1 MFPRTF
7 VMRSIPPPRCNVM
20 FRLITGFFF
29 RITTTSWLPCLLC
42 ILPMA
47 SMASPLRLEG
57 SWYQAPADWVYDGR
71 HIPGNAGLTPVDLVS
86 RTGGHFIFEADLSI
100 DEPGTR
106 VLDFK
111 NSSVIGAFRHWIF
124 DSEGR
129 QVGSAEG
136 GIENAAENP
145 FLLRHGR
152 EFDLP
157 PGHYRLITEVS
168 APFFLARPQP
178 YIDSLSHYRQ
188 AIKPGNALVFLCL
201 GVLLGLAIYYS
212 ALALIRRNVVDG
224 MYALFILGNLLYN
237 GTALLVYPDL
247 FGMHWFYLISMPIL
261 FSNCAYVMFVITLL
275 DIRRDGNPRL
285 YRLGMWLLGL
295 LGIFVLLALLKPHWS
310 LELDRYGVGLFL
322 LFGLASGIVR
332 ARQGETTARLYLVA
346 IVTFF
351 LLGFASIA
359 LGGLPGV
366 YTFYMEHM
374 GLAAV
379 TVEALLLALVVAQQ
393 FAQMHRERESALTQA
408 RRNRKLAQTDALTGL
423 PNRYALELDL
433 AQLPAKGS
441 LTFIDLD
448 GLKHYNDRFGHER
461 GDELLCSFSRNL
473 TNLLPEGACLHRLG
487 GDEFAITC
495 REGDISRTEARIGD
509 AMKALHAEGF
519 ESAGVSFGSVSVAE
533 NPAKDRLMRMAD
545 DRMYESKRR
554 GKAPQPS

>member
-1 MFPRTF
+1 MSRFLAG
-7 VMRSIPPPRCNVM
+7 VH
-20 FRLITGFFF
+20 RLTAD
-29 RITTTSWLPCLLC
+29 SWLLCLLC
-42 ILPMA
+42 VMPVA

-57 SWYQAPADWVYDGR
+57 SWYQAPADWAYDGQ

-86 RTGGHFIFEADLSI
+86 HTGGRFIFEADLSI
-100 DEPGTR
+100 DEPATQ

-111 NSSVIGAFRHWIF
+111 NSSVIGVFRHWIF

-136 GIENAAENP
+136 GIESVAENP

-152 EFDLP
+152 EFHLP
-157 PGHYRLITEVS
+157 PGRYRLITEVS
-168 APFFLARPQP
+168 APFFLAHPQP
-178 YIDSLSHYRQ
+178 YIDSLAHYRQ

-201 GVLLGLAIYYS
+201 GILLGLAIYYS
-212 ALALIRRNVVDG
+212 ALALVRRNVVDG

-261 FSNCAYVMFVITLL
+261 FSNCAYAMFVITLL
-275 DIRRDGNPRL
+275 DIRRDSTPRL
-285 YRLGMWLLGL
+285 YRLGMWLLAL
-295 LGIFVLLALLKPHWS
+295 LGIFILLALFKPHWS

-322 LFGLASGIVR
+322 LYGLGSGIVR
-332 ARQGETTARLYLVA
+332 SMQGGTTARLYLVA

-351 LLGFASIA
+351 VLGFTSII
-359 LGGLPGV
+359 LGGLHGIF
-366 YTFYMEHM
+366 TFYMEHM

-393 FAQMHRERESALTQA
+393 FAQMHKERERALTQA

-423 PNRYALELDL
+423 PNRYALELAL
-433 AQLPAKGS
+433 AQLPAEGS
-441 LTFIDLD
+441 LTFIDLN

-461 GDELLCSFSRNL
+461 GDELLCCFSRNL
-473 TNLLPEGACLHRLG
+473 KSLLPGCACLHRLG

-495 REGDISRTEARIGD
+495 KEGNVSRTEARIND
-509 AMKALHAEGF
+509 AIDALHAEGF
-519 ESAGVSFGSVSVAE
+519 ESAGVSFGSVRVAE

-545 DRMYESKRR
+545 ERMYESKRR
-554 GKAPQPS
+554 SKMPQHPGGDQGPIPVA

>member
-1 MFPRTF
+1 
-7 VMRSIPPPRCNVM
+7 M
-20 FRLITGFFF
+20 FRFLAGVH
-29 RITTTSWLPCLLC
+29 RVPAASWLLCVLC
-42 ILPMA
+42 IVPVA
-47 SMASPLRLEG
+47 SMASPLRLDG
-57 SWYQAPADWVYDGR
+57 SWYQAPADWACDGQ
-71 HIPGNAGLTPVDLVS
+71 HIPDNAELTPVEGVS
-86 RTGGHFIFEADLSI
+86 RTGGRFVFEAELSI
-100 DEPGTR
+100 DQPGTQ

-111 NSSVIGAFRHWIF
+111 NSSVIGAFRHCIF
-124 DSEGR
+124 DRDGR
-129 QVGSAEG
+129 QVGAAEG
-136 GIENAAENP
+136 GIENAAYNP

-157 PGHYRLITEVS
+157 PGHYRLVTEVS

-261 FSNCAYVMFVITLL
+261 FSNCAYVLFVITLL

-433 AQLPAKGS
+433 AQLPAAGS

-448 GLKHYNDRFGHER
+448 GLKHYNDRHGHER

-473 TNLLPEGACLHRLG
+473 KSRLPESACLHRLG

-495 REGDISRTEARIGD
+495 KVGDIPRTEATIND

-519 ESAGVSFGSVSVAE
+519 ESAGVSFGSVRVAE

-554 GKAPQPS
+554 GKALQPS

>member
-1 MFPRTF
+1 
-7 VMRSIPPPRCNVM
+7 M
-20 FRLITGFFF
+20 FRFLAGVHCVPAA
-29 RITTTSWLPCLLC
+29 SWLLCVLC
-42 ILPMA
+42 IVPVA
-47 SMASPLRLEG
+47 SMASPLRLDG
-57 SWYQAPADWVYDGR
+57 NWYQAPADWACDGQ
-71 HIPGNAGLTPVDLVS
+71 HIPDNAELTPVEGVS
-86 RTGGHFIFEADLSI
+86 RTGGRFVFEAELSI
-100 DEPGTR
+100 VQPGTQ

-111 NSSVIGAFRHWIF
+111 NSSVIGAFRHCIF
-124 DSEGR
+124 DRDGR
-129 QVGSAEG
+129 QVGAAEG
-136 GIENAAENP
+136 GIENAAYNP

-157 PGHYRLITEVS
+157 PGHYRLVTEVS

-433 AQLPAKGS
+433 AQLPAAGS

-448 GLKHYNDRFGHER
+448 GLKHYNDRHGHER

-473 TNLLPEGACLHRLG
+473 KSRLPESACLHRLG

-495 REGDISRTEARIGD
+495 KVGDIPRTEATIND

-519 ESAGVSFGSVSVAE
+519 ESAGVSFGSVRVAE

-554 GKAPQPS
+554 GKALQPS

>member
-1 MFPRTF
+1 M
-7 VMRSIPPPRCNVM
+7 
-20 FRLITGFFF
+20 
-29 RITTTSWLPCLLC
+29 LC
-42 ILPMA
+42 IVPVA
-47 SMASPLRLEG
+47 SMASPLRLDG
-57 SWYQAPADWVYDGR
+57 SWYQAPADWACDGQ
-71 HIPGNAGLTPVDLVS
+71 HIPGNAELTPVDSVS
-86 RTGGHFIFEADLSI
+86 RTGGRFVFEAELSI
-100 DEPGTR
+100 DQPGTQ

-111 NSSVIGAFRHWIF
+111 NSSVIGAFRHCIF
-124 DSEGR
+124 DRDGR
-129 QVGSAEG
+129 QVGAAEG
-136 GIENAAENP
+136 GIENAAYNP

-152 EFDLP
+152 EFNLP
-157 PGHYRLITEVS
+157 PGHYRLVTEVS

-178 YIDSLSHYRQ
+178 YIDSLPHYRQ

-433 AQLPAKGS
+433 AQLPAEGS

-448 GLKHYNDRFGHER
+448 GLKHYNDRHGHER

-473 TNLLPEGACLHRLG
+473 KSRLPESACLHRLG
-487 GDEFAITC
+487 GDEFAITSKV
-495 REGDISRTEARIGD
+495 GDIPRTEATIND

-519 ESAGVSFGSVSVAE
+519 ESAGVSFGSVRVAE

-554 GKAPQPS
+554 GKALQPS